1 MGYRKGRRRVSTHRK
16 LHAVHVNKIPALCP
30 VLGWV
35 LGHRGASDIVP
46 QIIRPL
52 PGRIKGTRIE
62 ISGQLSREGAMESQ
76 NQHGTGR
83 VSQSRE
89 FLRGALKEG

>member
-1 MGYRKGRRRVSTHRK
+1 MGYRKGRRRVSTHCK
-16 LHAVHVNKIPALCP
+16 LHTVHVNKIPTLCP

-35 LGHRGASDIVP
+35 LGPRGASDIVP
-46 QIIRPL
+46 QISRL
-52 PGRIKGTRIE
+52 LLGRAEGTRIE
-62 ISGQLSREGAMESQ
+62 ISSLLSREGAMESQ

-89 FLRGALKEG
+89 YLRGVLKEG